1 MRAAMARWSTVLAAA
16 VVLAGCGGGDDAPTR
31 PVPPSDAGLSPQ
43 RVLDRPAL
51 TRTVVGRGFGRAMG
65 LVQEPGRRGRVLV
78 LEQTGVARWL
88 DGDRP
93 AAGAPFLDLRGR
105 VSTKDEQ
112 GLLGLAFVPGDGGA
126 AGDRVIVHANDPDGT
141 TRVARYRVRDGRVDV
156 ASAEPLLQVEQPYA
170 NHNGGELALGPDG
183 RLYLG
188 LGDGGSAFDPRQ
200 KAQDRTSQ
208 LGKIL
213 STDPT
218 AATPRWRQVA
228 LGLRN
233 PWRLHFEAPS
243 GDLWVA
249 DAGRDSAEAQTEE
262 IDRIPAAALRGRRP
276 VNLGWAAFEGTRVQS
291 NRRLAPDT
299 DVLWPV
305 ASYTQRDGCN
315 AVGGPVVRGA
325 APDDLE
331 VLRDRYVFGDT
342 CSGIVWSIPANAPQG
357 VELRR
362 EGVLVRQQ
370 TSFLLDRRGRLLV
383 SALDGTISRLR
394 DAR

>member
-370 TSFLLDRRGRLLV
+370 TSYLLDRRGRLLV

>member
-1 MRAAMARWSTVLAAA
+1 MVLAA
-16 VVLAGCGGGDDAPTR
+16 VLILAGCGEDEDDPPR
-31 PVPPSDAGLSPQ
+31 PVPPSAAGLSPQ
-43 RVLDRPAL
+43 RVLSRPSL
-51 TRTVVGRGFGRAMG
+51 SRTVVARGFGRAVG
-65 LVQEPGRRGRVLV
+65 LVQEPGPRGRVLV
-78 LEQTGVARWL
+78 LEQTGAARWL

-93 AAGAPFLDLRGR
+93 ADGAPFLDLRGL

-112 GLLGLAFVPGDGGA
+112 GLLGLVFVPGDDGAPGG
-126 AGDRVIVHANDPDGT
+126 RVVVHSTDPDGA

-156 ASAEPLLQVEQPYA
+156 ASAEPLLQVDQPYA
-170 NHNGGELALGPDG
+170 NHNGGEPVLGPDG

-218 AATPRWRQVA
+218 AAAPRWRQVA
-228 LGLRN
+228 MGLRN
-233 PWRLHFEAPS
+233 PWRLHFDART
-243 GDLWVA
+243 GALWVA

-262 IDRIPAAALRGRRP
+262 INRIPADLLRAEQP
-276 VNLGWAAFEGTRVQS
+276 VNLGWAGFEGTRSQR

-299 DVLWPV
+299 ELLWPI

-315 AVGGPVVRGA
+315 VVGGPVVRA
-325 APDDLE
+325 ATAGEDLE

-342 CSGIVWSIPANAPQG
+342 CSGIVWSIPADARPG

-362 EGVLVRQQ
+362 EGVRVRQG

-383 SALDGTISRLR
+383 SALDGTVSRLR
-394 DAR
+394 DDVR

>member
-16 VVLAGCGGGDDAPTR
+16 LVLAGCGGDDAPSR

-43 RVLDRPAL
+43 RVLERPTL
-51 TRTVVGRGFGRAMG
+51 TRTIVARGFGRAIG
-65 LVQEPGRRGRVLV
+65 LVQEPGAGGRVLV

-93 AAGAPFLDLRGR
+93 AAGPPFLDLRGTI
-105 VSTKDEQ
+105 STKDEQ
-112 GLLGLAFVPGDGGA
+112 GLLGLVFLPARDGGP
-126 AGDRVIVHANDPDGT
+126 GDRVIVHASDPDGNT
-141 TRVARYRVRDGRVDV
+141 LVARYRVRGGRVDV

-170 NHNGGELALGPDG
+170 NHNGGEPVLGPDG
-183 RLYLG
+183 RVYLG

-200 KAQDRTSQ
+200 KAQDPTSQ

-213 STDPT
+213 STDPD
-218 AATPRWRQVA
+218 AARPRWKQVA

-233 PWRLHFEAPS
+233 PWRLHFDARTK
-243 GDLWVA
+243 DLWVA

-262 IDRIPAAALRGRRP
+262 IDRIPAALLRGDRP
-276 VNLGWAAFEGTRVQS
+276 ANLGWAAYEGTRNQI
-291 NRRLAPDT
+291 NRKLAPDT
-299 DVLWPV
+299 ELVWPL

-315 AVGGPVVRGA
+315 AVGGAAVRGA
-325 APDDLE
+325 AAGALPD
-331 VLRDRYVFGDT
+331 LRDRYVFGDT
-342 CSGIVWSIPANAPQG
+342 CSGIVWSLPADARQG

-362 EGVLVRQQ
+362 EGALVPQQ
-370 TSFLLDRRGRLLV
+370 TSYLLDRRDRLLV
-383 SALDGTISRLR
+383 SALDGTVSRLR

>member
-1 MRAAMARWSTVLAAA
+1 MRAATARWWTVLAAA
-16 VVLAGCGGGDDAPTR
+16 VVLAGCGGGDDEPAR

-43 RVLDRPAL
+43 RVLERPAL
-51 TRTVVGRGFGRAMG
+51 RRTVLARGFGRATG
-65 LVQEPGRRGRVLV
+65 LVREPGPRGRVLV

-88 DGDRP
+88 DGSGP
-93 AAGAPFLDLRGR
+93 ASGPPFLDLRGAI
-105 VSTKDEQ
+105 STKDEQ
-112 GLLGLAFVPGDGGA
+112 GLLGLAFVPTPGGGP
-126 AGDRVIVHANDPDGT
+126 GDRVIVHFSDPDGAT
-141 TRVARYRVRDGRVDV
+141 SVARYRVREGRVDPS
-156 ASAEPLLQVEQPYA
+156 SAESLLRVEQPYA
-170 NHNGGELALGPDG
+170 NHNGGELAIGPDG

-200 KAQDRTSQ
+200 KAQDPSSQ

-233 PWRLHFEAPS
+233 PWRLRFDPRT

-262 IDRIPAAALRGRRP
+262 IDRIPAAALRGDRP
-276 VNLGWAAFEGTRVQS
+276 VNLGWAAFEGTRSQS

-299 DVLWPV
+299 EVLWPV

-315 AVGGPVVRGA
+315 AVGGPVVRGG
-325 APDDLE
+325 DDVA

-342 CSGIVWSIPANAPQG
+342 CSGIVWSIPADAPQG

-362 EGVLVRQQ
+362 EGVLVPQQ
-370 TSFLLDRRGRLLV
+370 TSYLQDRRGRLLV
-383 SALDGTISRLR
+383 SALDGTVSRLR